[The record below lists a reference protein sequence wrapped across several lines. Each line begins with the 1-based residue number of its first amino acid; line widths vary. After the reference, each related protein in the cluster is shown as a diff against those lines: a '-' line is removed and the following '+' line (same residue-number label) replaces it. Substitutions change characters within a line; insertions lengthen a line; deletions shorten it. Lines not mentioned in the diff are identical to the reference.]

1 MDRRTLRTRS
11 SRLALLLLLVVAG
24 ATAFVHQQ
32 RLSFAPPARLSLSA
46 AAAAA
51 AAASRRPAVAAGWT
65 PSSSTGSTST
75 SSSSHRTGLSLPS
88 FPRRH
93 QSRRWAAVAGGGAAG
108 TGGNDVKEKVLAT
121 VRSLYF
127 PLTVLGAGVL
137 GAWRPAVYA
146 GLSEGF
152 VTRALAAVMVR
163 AWRGFGLGVDW
174 RAGRLTGLCIHTRH
188 PRPTTPPGRC

>member
-24 ATAFVHQQ
+24 AAAFVHQQ
-32 RLSFAPPARLSLSA
+32 RLSFAPPARLSLSAA

-75 SSSSHRTGLSLPS
+75 STSSHRTGLSLPS

-108 TGGNDVKEKVLAT
+108 TGGNDLKEKVLAT

-137 GAWRPAVYA
+137 GPEAAAR
-146 GLSEGF
+146 
-152 VTRALAAVMVR
+152 RASFLPSPKR
-163 AWRGFGLGVDW
+163 Y
-174 RAGRLTGLCIHTRH
+174 GRLRSSPYLDARTAAMSSSL
-188 PRPTTPPGRC
+188 